1 MRKFTSFW
9 LMIVGL
15 SALSTAICAQESQDI
30 IEKIQAIKKK
40 KLIEKLNLSKD
51 KSDEF
56 LKTYDDYMSK
66 DMSLNKEKREVF
78 KKLTHMAALGDDIS
92 NDKILST
99 VEELNN
105 LDQAIQK
112 NYEDNLGR
120 LKESLTPAQ
129 LARFIVFEN
138 RFQYKL
144 RDLLMDIR
152 RKKGRIQQY
161 ENPFDESIE

>member
-1 MRKFTSFW
+1 MSLNWIFAVFFCVTF
-9 LMIVGL
+9 
-15 SALSTAICAQESQDI
+15 STVIYSQDTQDI

-56 LKTYDDYMSK
+56 LKIYDSYMAK
-66 DMSLNKEKREVF
+66 DMSLNKEKRTVF
-78 KKLTHMAALGDDIS
+78 KKLTHMSALGDDIS
-92 NDKILST
+92 SDKILNT
-99 VEELNN
+99 VDELNN
-105 LDQAIQK
+105 LDRAIQK
-112 NYEDNLGR
+112 NYEDNLGL
-120 LKESLTPAQ
+120 LKESLTPSQ

-152 RKKGRIQQY
+152 RKKGRIQHY
-161 ENPFDESIE
+161 ENPFDDPVE

>member
-1 MRKFTSFW
+1 MKINTNLILLAFFYV
-9 LMIVGL
+9 I
-15 SALSTAICAQESQDI
+15 STTAYSQETQEI
-30 IEKIQAIKKK
+30 IDKIQAIKKK

-56 LKTYDDYMSK
+56 LKIYDSYMSK
-66 DMSLNKEKREVF
+66 DMSLNKEKRSVF
-78 KKLTHMAALGDDIS
+78 KKLSHMSALGDDIS
-92 NDKILST
+92 SDKILNT
-99 VEELNN
+99 VDELNN
-105 LDQAIQK
+105 LDRAIQK
-112 NYEDNLGR
+112 NYEDNLGQ

-144 RDLLMDIR
+144 RDLLIDIR

-161 ENPFDESIE
+161 ENPFDEPIE